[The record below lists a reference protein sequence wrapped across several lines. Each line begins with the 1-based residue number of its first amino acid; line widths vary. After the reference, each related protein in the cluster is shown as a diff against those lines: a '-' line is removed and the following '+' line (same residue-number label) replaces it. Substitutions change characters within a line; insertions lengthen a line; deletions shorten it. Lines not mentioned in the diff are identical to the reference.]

1 MIAAVN
7 AKQSF
12 LQHRLAGTGA
22 TGNNAKA
29 AGERRF
35 DCLTLFGCQTH
46 LQTAFLTVELMVQI
60 TISAGILMADLIPDQ
75 VGKLFFGFCRLF
87 PINTAFI
94 GPHSAIKDEAIG
106 TGCDHLIRK
115 LRRLQSLLAGCNEAV
130 PFHTQI
136 SVAFRISQCVEDTL
150 IHTFG
155 RQSVDPHTHG
165 DLICRLE
172 AHAGHF
178 AELIR
183 MVLYDIHRLFSIFF
197 VKLYGTVRRDPVRR
211 QKGYHITST
220 AVGEVGIADFF
231 EFILTDTGDGQK
243 FFRLFVQHLQCH
255 IPKCIID
262 TLRHFRTDAFDLPGR
277 EIGDDAFPG
286 RNDLLLVSL
295 DIILNAVFGILAP
308 VPTHF
313 IAHITRSRQAVPNGL
328 DLCNG
333 VAAAIL
339 QFLARTVKRY
349 HKACRIR
356 RAGTGRIDHFF
367 KLA

>member
-12 LQHRLAGTGA
+12 LQHRLAGTGTA
-22 TGNNAKA
+22 GNNANA
-29 AGERRF
+29 AGKRRF
-35 DCLTLFGCQTH
+35 DCLPLFRSQTH
-46 LQTAFLTVELMVQI
+46 PQTAFLAVELVVQVA
-60 TISAGILMADLIPDQ
+60 ISAGILMAELIPDQ
-75 VGKLFFGFCRLF
+75 VGKLFFSFCRLF

-94 GPHSAIKDEAIG
+94 GPHSAIKDKTVG

-183 MVLYDIHRLFSIFF
+183 MVLYDIHRLLPVFF
-197 VKLYGTVRRDPVRR
+197 VELYSTVRRDSMR
-211 QKGYHITST
+211 
-220 AVGEVGIADFF
+220 
-231 EFILTDTGDGQK
+231 
-243 FFRLFVQHLQCH
+243 
-255 IPKCIID
+255 
-262 TLRHFRTDAFDLPGR
+262 
-277 EIGDDAFPG
+277 
-286 RNDLLLVSL
+286 
-295 DIILNAVFGILAP
+295 
-308 VPTHF
+308 
-313 IAHITRSRQAVPNGL
+313 
-328 DLCNG
+328 
-333 VAAAIL
+333 
-339 QFLARTVKRY
+339 
-349 HKACRIR
+349 
-356 RAGTGRIDHFF
+356 
-367 KLA
+367 

>member
-12 LQHRLAGTGA
+12 LQHRLAGTWA
-22 TGNNAKA
+22 AGNNAKA

-94 GPHSAIKDEAIG
+94 GPHSAVKDEAIG

-115 LRRLQSLLAGCNEAV
+115 LRRLQCLLAGCNEAV

-150 IHTFG
+150 VHSFG
-155 RQSVDPHTHG
+155 RQPVNTHTHG

-178 AELIR
+178 TELIR
-183 MVLYDIHRLFSIFF
+183 MVLYDIHRLFSVFF
-197 VKLYGTVRRDPVRR
+197 VELYGTVRRDPVR
-211 QKGYHITST
+211 
-220 AVGEVGIADFF
+220 
-231 EFILTDTGDGQK
+231 
-243 FFRLFVQHLQCH
+243 
-255 IPKCIID
+255 
-262 TLRHFRTDAFDLPGR
+262 
-277 EIGDDAFPG
+277 
-286 RNDLLLVSL
+286 
-295 DIILNAVFGILAP
+295 
-308 VPTHF
+308 
-313 IAHITRSRQAVPNGL
+313 
-328 DLCNG
+328 
-333 VAAAIL
+333 
-339 QFLARTVKRY
+339 
-349 HKACRIR
+349 
-356 RAGTGRIDHFF
+356 
-367 KLA
+367 